1 MDSSPSNISSFI
13 HSIELCVLHYCVTD
27 TTVFY
32 YQKNKYIKF
41 YNNEFTLKNGQA
53 RTHLRIVIPSL
64 QNIKVKN
71 FKDLVKYLEE
81 KFNNVPDEYDR
92 RNLLDALRRGQ
103 VRIIEI
109 HIYKSINRSDSLID
123 EFVEIKK
130 SFPALEVLI
139 PHCNNIYEDNDNSL
153 YLNFLNMKRIIIYDE
168 LSKRNNDTI
177 KLELRISYSLN
188 LHKAFGITDDDLLR
202 NNKWDQL
209 NTNNLIPYYNRF
221 VIKLIRSISLDPKPG
236 HNNRSRNSIIK
247 LRNLLGFED
256 AEKSDALTF
265 VSETV
270 HKINRMMYFSDNPLL
285 DRVVEEKRKD
295 NIHRAIRRLHLTDR
309 KIKAWIKKN
318 HPDLFVK
325 VFEDE
330 VYNFFC
336 YEQHIS
342 FIVSFVDIK
351 SSLNFLD
358 ESYEIGP
365 PLKRYTM
372 MSSKVDVSKLTD
384 DEKKLLK
391 KKTHEE
397 ILNVNKRVGYRNRA
411 DIIRKQHR
419 KKNKG
424 YYHLFEY
431 FDPLYFNKERLKK
444 HARIVIGSDRKGRN
458 NTDRIA
464 EFLQKFIIV

>member
-1 MDSSPSNISSFI
+1 MDSLLQDISNYI
-13 HSIELCVLHYCVTD
+13 HSVELCVLHYCVSN
-27 TTVFY
+27 TTILTY
-32 YQKNKYIKF
+32 EKNKYIKF
-41 YNNEFTLKNGQA
+41 FIKEFKLKNGRV
-53 RTHLRIVIPSL
+53 RTHLRIVLPSL
-64 QNIKVKN
+64 QNINVKS
-71 FKDLVKYLEE
+71 FKDIVKYLEE
-81 KFNNVPDEYDR
+81 KFNNVPNEYDR
-92 RNLLDALRRGQ
+92 KNLLDALRRGQ
-103 VRIIEI
+103 VRIVEI
-109 HIYKSINRSDSLID
+109 HIYKSINRSDSLMG

-130 SFPALEVLI
+130 SFPALEILM
-139 PHCNNIYEDNDNSL
+139 PHCNNVYEDNDNSL

-168 LSKRNNDTI
+168 LPKRNSNTI

-202 NNKWDQL
+202 NNKWHQL
-209 NTNNLIPYYNRF
+209 NTNNLVSYFNRF
-221 VIKLIRSISLDPKPG
+221 VIKLIRSISLNTKPG
-236 HNNRSRNSIIK
+236 HYKRSRDSIKK
-247 LRNLLGFED
+247 LRNLLGLAD
-256 AEKSDALTF
+256 GGYSDALTF
-265 VSETV
+265 MSETV
-270 HKINRMMYFSDNPLL
+270 QQLNRLMRFSDDTPL
-285 DRVVEEKRKD
+285 DRVVEEKRKA
-295 NIHRAIRRLHLTDR
+295 NIHRAINRLHLTDR
-309 KIKAWIKKN
+309 KIKTWIKKN

-330 VYNFFC
+330 IYNFFC

-391 KKTHEE
+391 KKTREE
-397 ILNVNKRVGYRNRA
+397 ILNVNRRVGYRNRA

-431 FDPLYFNKERLKK
+431 FDPLYFDKERLKK
-444 HARIVIGSDRKGRN
+444 HARIIIGSDRKGRN